1 MKNYEAVAQWAAT
14 VNLDKAIDEL
24 TNFRAKY
31 PWAKLDET
39 QKTLLKLS
47 TDLSKIVSIIT
58 HQEKQNA
65 MHREF
70 IRVSKLADEAIIL
83 GICSKFGI
91 DISDVN
97 G

>member
-24 TNFRAKY
+24 SAFKKKY

-47 TDLSKIVSIIT
+47 TDLTKIVSIIT

-65 MHREF
+65 IHREF
-70 IRVSKLADEAIIL
+70 IRVSKIADEAIVNAVT
-83 GICSKFGI
+83 SKFGI
-91 DISDVN
+91 NVDDK
-97 G
+97 

>member
-31 PWAKLDET
+31 PWARLDET
-39 QKTLLKLS
+39 QRMLLKIS
-47 TDLSKIVSIIT
+47 TDMPRIISIIK

-65 MHREF
+65 IHREF
-70 IRVSKLADEAIIL
+70 IRVSRAADDAITTSI
-83 GICSKFGI
+83 IEKYNI
-91 DISDVN
+91 DLN

>member
-1 MKNYEAVAQWAAT
+1 MKNYEAVARWAAT

-24 TNFRAKY
+24 VAFKAKY

-39 QKTLLKLS
+39 QKQLLRLS
-47 TDLSKIVSIIT
+47 ADIPKILNIIK

-65 MHREF
+65 IHREF
-70 IRVSKLADEAIIL
+70 IRVNKIADEAIIQ
-83 GICSKFGI
+83 GIARKFDI
-91 DISDVN
+91 DIN

>member
-1 MKNYEAVAQWAAT
+1 MKNYEAVARWAAT

-24 TNFRAKY
+24 ANFRAKY

-39 QKTLLKLS
+39 QRQLLKLS
-47 TDLSKIVSIIT
+47 TDIPKIINIIK

-65 MHREF
+65 IHREF
-70 IRVSKLADEAIIL
+70 IRVSKIADEAIIA
-83 GICSKFGI
+83 GIASKFNI
-91 DISDVN
+91 DIN